1 MKVSGW
7 GRHPKVDAKI
17 TSFQS
22 PEELTP
28 LLSDGAHC
36 VVHALGRSYGDSAVG
51 ECIVSTKRYRRILSF
66 DEESATVVCESG
78 IGLNELIDAFLP
90 LGFFPAV
97 TPGTKFVSVGG
108 AIASDVHG
116 KNHHVA
122 GCFSECVD
130 WFDLLLPDGT
140 VKRCSKTQNKELFQ
154 ATCGGMGLTGIIL
167 TVSLKLKKVDGAFI
181 DQRVI
186 KAKNLEDI
194 FWLFDELVELPYSV
208 AWIDCLAK
216 GKNLGRSLLMVGDH
230 TETGKLR
237 VKRKPEITIPFEFPG
252 FALNPTTV
260 KLFNEL
266 YYNKVRKTVTEG
278 VVDLNAF
285 FYPLDAVLDWNKIY
299 GAGGFTQYQFV
310 LPKEQSYD
318 GMKRIL
324 EKIAESG
331 LGSFLA
337 VLKLFGKAN
346 DNYLSFPTEGFTLAL
361 DFKLE
366 PKLYP
371 LLDELDELVL
381 KYGGRLYLT
390 KDVRMKPEM
399 LEAGYPKLSRFR
411 RVRSKYGL
419 RDAFQSLQSKRL
431 GL

>member
-1 MKVSGW
+1 MKAQV
-7 GRHPKVDAKI
+7 
-17 TSFQS
+17 TSFQT

-28 LLSDGAHC
+28 LLNEGAPC
-36 VVHALGRSYGDSAVG
+36 VVHALGRSYGDSAVA
-51 ECIVSTKRYRRILSF
+51 ECVVSTKRYRRILSF
-66 DEESATVVCESG
+66 DEASGTVVCESG
-78 IGLNELIDAFLP
+78 IGLYELIDAFLP
-90 LGFFPAV
+90 YGYFPAV

-108 AIASDVHG
+108 AIASDIHG

-130 WFDLLLPDGT
+130 WFDLLLPGGT
-140 VKRCSKTQNKELFQ
+140 IKRCSKTQNKELFL

-167 TVSLKLKKVDGAFI
+167 TVSLKLAKVDGAFI
-181 DQRVI
+181 DQRVV

-194 FWLFDELVELPYSV
+194 FWLFEELKELPYSV

-216 GKNLGRSLLMVGDH
+216 GEKLGRSLLMVGDH
-230 TETGKLR
+230 AESGKLR
-237 VKRKPEITIPFEFPG
+237 SKRKPEVTIPFEFPS

-299 GAGGFTQYQFV
+299 GKGGFTQYQFV
-310 LPKEQSYD
+310 LPKEQSYE

-324 EKIAESG
+324 EKISEAG

-381 KYGGRLYLT
+381 EYGGRLYLT

-399 LEAGYPKLSRFR
+399 LEAGYPKLSKFR

-419 RDAFQSLQSKRL
+419 MDTFQSLQSKRL